1 MGSHI
6 DKTTKYDTL
15 DKYVKQRY
23 KKVLRDQVRYDKY
36 KKNMKIKDEEFTA
49 EMKFIEEK
57 LLFKDNKYLEMPD
70 IPEVKGS
77 FLYPYYFPMEK
88 KHAWIRENMGG
99 YDNNYRYAS
108 FDKVEKFIFPGE
120 TGS

>member
-49 EMKFIEEK
+49 EMKFIEQK
-57 LLFKDNKYLEMPD
+57 LLIQKKTNTCFFD
-70 IPEVKGS
+70 S
-77 FLYPYYFPMEK
+77 FLWKTF
-88 KHAWIRENMGG
+88 
-99 YDNNYRYAS
+99 S
-108 FDKVEKFIFPGE
+108 FCEWYEVNF
-120 TGS
+120 